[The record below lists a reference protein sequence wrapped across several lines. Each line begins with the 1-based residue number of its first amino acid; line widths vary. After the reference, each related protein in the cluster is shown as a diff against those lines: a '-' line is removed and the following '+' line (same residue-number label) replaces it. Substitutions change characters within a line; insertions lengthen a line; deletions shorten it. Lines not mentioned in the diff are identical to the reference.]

1 MDVPKPDRIFSES
14 EASELLQRA
23 VALQESSVQGG
34 SYKPGITWDELN
46 RIAEE
51 AGVDR
56 SFLEQALTA
65 PIATKQ
71 EKSSFFS
78 SSVERVVQ
86 GELPADKFDVILEA
100 ARPMQTAKSQ
110 PAQVGR
116 TLRSKTWMG
125 WNQADVEVTARG
137 GRTRIKV
144 GTNAFVPYFAAVHA
158 PFILSIVALVGSAQ
172 EGNPLAGMIIAGGLM
187 LLSGFFF
194 TMMMRK
200 GKKQAVELADRLAEV
215 VMEECPAEQAST
227 ATAVYEDSQTELRE
241 NV

>member
-1 MDVPKPDRIFSES
+1 MDVPQPDRIFSES
-14 EASELLQRA
+14 EASELLQKA
-23 VALQESSVQGG
+23 VALQEASAQGG
-34 SYKPGITWDELN
+34 GYKPGITWTELN

-65 PIATKQ
+65 PIAVKK
-71 EKSSFFS
+71 EKNSFFS

-100 ARPMQTAKSQ
+100 ARPMQTSKVLPS
-110 PAQVGR
+110 QVGR
-116 TLRSKTWMG
+116 TLRSNTWMG
-125 WNQADVEVTARG
+125 WNQAAVEVSARG

-144 GTNAFVPYFAAVHA
+144 GTNALIPYFAAVHA
-158 PFILSIVALVGSAQ
+158 PFILSIIALAGSAQ
-172 EGNPLAGMIIAGGLM
+172 EGNPLAGLVIAGGLM

-200 GKKQAVELADRLAEV
+200 GRQQAVELADRLAEV
-215 VMEECPAEQAST
+215 VMEECPVEQAST
-227 ATAVYEDSQTELRE
+227 ATPVYEDTQAELRE
-241 NV
+241 NI